1 MPRERSCRFENSK
14 GKDMHKI
21 VNIAFGSSVSSKLS
35 TPKEISFSG
44 HHFQVWAIL
53 ETFAYIAWYSLHPAS
68 FILAVSIFYFKR
80 CLCFFQVILPAGSLI
95 FVIFCSFCSGLLGD
109 NGPQKSEGR
118 MTAIISA
125 IEYKV
130 FALFLTKN
138 WLPEF
143 VVARLRS

>member
-53 ETFAYIAWYSLHPAS
+53 ETFAYIAWHSLHPTS
-68 FILAVSIFYFKR
+68 FILAVSTLLF
-80 CLCFFQVILPAGSLI
+80 LTLPVLHSTLAFRAGSLI
-95 FVIFCSFCSGLLGD
+95 FVIFCTFCSGLLGD

-118 MTAIISA
+118 IAMIISV
-125 IEYKV
+125 IEHKV
-130 FALFLTKN
+130 QKEKGVPLFCYQ
-138 WLPEF
+138 
-143 VVARLRS
+143 